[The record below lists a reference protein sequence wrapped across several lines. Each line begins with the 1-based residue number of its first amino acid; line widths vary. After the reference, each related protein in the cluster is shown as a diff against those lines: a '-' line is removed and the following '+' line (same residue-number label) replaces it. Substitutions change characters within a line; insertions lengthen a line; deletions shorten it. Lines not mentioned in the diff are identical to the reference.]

1 MAHIEACKPYCDP
14 VTSQWVLKR
23 KTVICQRKEWF
34 TSYHQDSMGAAY
46 ASGASTL
53 LEVQDHIGKLRL
65 LPALWPGAGFSAL
78 LPLKLA
84 GSWVHQ

>member
-1 MAHIEACKPYCDP
+1 
-14 VTSQWVLKR
+14 
-23 KTVICQRKEWF
+23 
-34 TSYHQDSMGAAY
+34 MGATY

-65 LPALWPGAGFSAL
+65 LPVALWPGAGFSAL